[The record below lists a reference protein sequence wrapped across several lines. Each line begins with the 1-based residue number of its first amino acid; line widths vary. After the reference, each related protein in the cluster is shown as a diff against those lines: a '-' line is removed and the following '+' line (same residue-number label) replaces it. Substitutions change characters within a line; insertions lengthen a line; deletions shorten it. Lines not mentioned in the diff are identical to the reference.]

1 MEATYKSGRALAVAT
16 VVLLIVM
23 PILMLAHAALY
34 RLTMLE
40 LGTFDATGADT
51 RLALLSLLRWSA
63 TAAHLA
69 TATLF
74 LMWVYRAT
82 ANLPA
87 LGARSTRFTPA
98 GAVKVFFIPFVNL
111 VRVYQVMAMIWT
123 ESQSRT
129 LTDAGHLKPRSI
141 VIVIVWYALGLGAVL
156 VDTIVSVLSVT
167 VRVGVVARNVVV
179 RPHDCG
185 GDRVRDHGVQGRRA
199 AAGAGRGSGTARKR
213 AAAARRSSLTGEKKR
228 QIWNVLPVQQERSRR

>member
-16 VVLLIVM
+16 VVLLLVM
-23 PILMLAHAALY
+23 PTLMLAHSVLY

-40 LGTFDATGADT
+40 LGTFDAAGADA
-51 RLALLSLLRWSA
+51 RLALFSLIRWSY
-63 TAAHLA
+63 TVAHLA

-111 VRVYQVMAMIWT
+111 VRAYQVMAMIWT

-129 LTDAGHLKPRSI
+129 LTDAGDLKPRSI
-141 VIVIVWYALGLGAVL
+141 VIVIVWYALGLGAL
-156 VDTIVSVLSVT
+156 VVDAIFSVRLVT
-167 VRVGVVARNVVV
+167 VGVGVVPQMVSYVL
-179 RPHDCG
+179 
-185 GDRVRDHGVQGRRA
+185 
-199 AAGAGRGSGTARKR
+199 T
-213 AAAARRSSLTGEKKR
+213 AAAAILCAIVVYKADARQRAQAEDLERRANVPQPTGSELR
-228 QIWNVLPVQQERSRR
+228 

>member
-16 VVLLIVM
+16 VVLLIVT
-23 PILMLAHAALY
+23 PISRLAYAALY
-34 RLTMLE
+34 RLTMLQF
-40 LGTFDATGADT
+40 GTFDATGADT

-63 TAAHLA
+63 TVAHLA

-156 VDTIVSVLSVT
+156 VDTIVSVLIVK
-167 VRVGVVARNVVV
+167 VGVGVVPAMLSFALTTAAAIVCAIMVYKADARQ
-179 RPHDCG
+179 RAQAEDLE
-185 GDRVRDHGVQGRRA
+185 RRA
-199 AAGAGRGSGTARKR
+199 
-213 AAAARRSSLTGEKKR
+213 
-228 QIWNVLPVQQERSRR
+228 NVPQPHADLR

>member
-23 PILMLAHAALY
+23 PILVLAYAALY

-40 LGTFDATGADT
+40 LGTFDAAGADA
-51 RLALLSLLRWSA
+51 RLSLLSLLRWSA
-63 TAAHLA
+63 TVAHLA

-82 ANLPA
+82 ANLAA

-111 VRVYQVMAMIWT
+111 VRAYQVVAMIWT

-129 LTDAGHLKPRSI
+129 LTDAGPLKPRSI
-141 VIVIVWYALGLGAVL
+141 VIVNAWYALGLGAL
-156 VDTIVSVLSVT
+156 FVDAILSVRSVT
-167 VRVGVVARNVVV
+167 VGVGVVPTMLSFVLTAAAAIVCAIMVYKADARQ
-179 RPHDCG
+179 RAQAEDL
-185 GDRVRDHGVQGRRA
+185 GRRA
-199 AAGAGRGSGTARKR
+199 NVPQPTGSELR
-213 AAAARRSSLTGEKKR
+213 
-228 QIWNVLPVQQERSRR
+228 